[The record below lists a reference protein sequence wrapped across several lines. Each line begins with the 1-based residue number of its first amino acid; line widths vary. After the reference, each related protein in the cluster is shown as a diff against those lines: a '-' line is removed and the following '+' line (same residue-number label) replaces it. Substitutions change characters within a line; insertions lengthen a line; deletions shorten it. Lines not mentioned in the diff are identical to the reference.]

1 MRVIKGGAD
10 SEQVVGVSPCL
21 VSGPG
26 RVTGPGPS
34 RPRFRLGPC
43 LRLESPESA
52 RPGALSLVTFREA
65 ALARPSESVSR
76 FIVATVSPAGASGS
90 ESSLCRVTD
99 RPTRSHIRVCP
110 GRLQCQPEARPCQV
124 PVSEIS
130 PGHVTGPRLRVP
142 VSPAPES
149 AARAL

>member
-52 RPGALSLVTFREA
+52 RPGALSLDTFREA

-99 RPTRSHIRVCP
+99 QPTRSHIRVCP
-110 GRLQCQPEARPCQV
+110 GRLQCQARPCQV
-124 PVSEIS
+124 PVSQIS
-130 PGHVTGPRLRVP
+130 PGLVPGPRLRVT